1 MILMNTQKVP
11 AKSES
16 NSFRSEC
23 SIEALSE
30 RLFERSLTFAEIAEL
45 SEKCGLWNIE
55 KEAKK
60 RASRPF
66 TFTVPAMQLVSSVSR
81 FVE

>member
-1 MILMNTQKVP
+1 MNTQKVP

-16 NSFRSEC
+16 NSVRYEC
-23 SIEALSE
+23 SVAALSE
-30 RLFERSLTFAEIAEL
+30 RLFERSLTFEEIAEL
-45 SEKCGLWNIE
+45 SEKCGLWNVE

-60 RASRPF
+60 KVSRPF
-66 TFTVPAMQLVSSVSR
+66 TFTVPAMQLVTSVSR

>member
-1 MILMNTQKVP
+1 MNTQKIP
-11 AKSES
+11 AKRES
-16 NSFRSEC
+16 SSVRYEC
-23 SIEALSE
+23 SVAALSE
-30 RLFERSLTFAEIAEL
+30 RLFERSLTFGEIAEL

-60 RASRPF
+60 TVSRPF
-66 TFTVPAMQLVSSVSR
+66 IFTVPAMQLVTSVSR

>member
-1 MILMNTQKVP
+1 MNTQNIP
-11 AKSES
+11 AKGGS
-16 NSFRSEC
+16 NSVRYEC
-23 SIEALSE
+23 SVEALSE
-30 RLFERSLTFAEIAEL
+30 RLFERSLTFGEIAEL

-60 RASRPF
+60 KAARSF
-66 TFTVPAMQLVSSVSR
+66 TFTVPAMQLVTSVSR

>member
-1 MILMNTQKVP
+1 MNTQKV
-11 AKSES
+11 ATKSES
-16 NSFRSEC
+16 NSVRYEC
-23 SIEALSE
+23 SVEALSE
-30 RLFERSLTFAEIAEL
+30 RLFERSLTFEEIAEL

-60 RASRPF
+60 RARRPF
-66 TFTVPAMQLVSSVSR
+66 TLTVPAMQLVTSVSR